1 MNGIISI
8 DPGASGG
15 LALII
20 EKPTYKL
27 SRASKCPKTTEE
39 MFAIYNNFYNTSNFV
54 NKFKPQ
60 VVIEKVWAFPTD
72 ARSNAFNFGMNYG
85 KWLGIISSSG
95 IEPILVI
102 PKKWQEIY
110 QPLSKEKKI
119 RKKELK
125 AIAQDMFPDI
135 KVTLYNS
142 DALLIAAWAKTMGE
156 NNGS

>member
-72 ARSNAFNFGMNYG
+72 ARSNAF
-85 KWLGIISSSG
+85 
-95 IEPILVI
+95 EPILVI

-125 AIAQDMFPDI
+125 TIAQDMFPDI

-156 NNGS
+156 INGS

>member
-15 LALII
+15 LALVTD
-20 EKPTYKL
+20 EF

-39 MFAIYNNFYNTSNFV
+39 MFTIYNDFYNESNFV
-54 NKFKPQ
+54 TGFKPQ

-85 KWLGIISSSG
+85 KWLGIISSSEV
-95 IEPILVI
+95 EPILVI
-102 PKKWQEIY
+102 PRKWQEVY

-125 AIAQDMFPDI
+125 TIAQDMFPDI

-156 NNGS
+156 INGS